1 MANRQTRVLWA
12 STFLAYLLL
21 PVTLMQSLC
30 YAQSTFADI
39 RGTTRDPAGLALPQA
54 VVTLRNLDENTTRS
68 AITDDSG
75 GYLFENLKPARYEVS
90 ASKTGFAASS
100 TATIELTA
108 RQSARIDVTL
118 SIEKLQQTV
127 NVESAAEQINT
138 ENATVGDTRGTDQL
152 VQMPLNFR
160 AQTTSPLAALALSP
174 SVITDSQG
182 NIQVGGATYSMTGY
196 SVDGISTANVT
207 ANGSLQN
214 AYPSSEGLAELKV
227 TAFNNSAEFSQVA
240 DITFITKS
248 GTNLFHGSLF
258 EYLQNDVLDATIL
271 NFTSKAPKRFN
282 TFGGSLGGPVTI
294 PHLYSGKD
302 KTFFYVDYEGNRRRT
317 ATPEQYLV
325 PTLAERNGDLSGL
338 PIISPATGQPTNVAI
353 NPYNGT
359 PFPNN
364 TIPASML
371 NPVALKLLNGYYPLP
386 NVTGSGS
393 GYNYETLQPIPS
405 NTNGFDAR
413 LDHYITSN
421 QQIYARFSWKNL
433 LSDTGQ
439 LGLPANPLLPND
451 INVEHDRSLIVS
463 YNYTITPKMVNEF
476 RFGFTNS
483 LINTS
488 FPIQGA
494 TADDQLGLTGI
505 SFANH
510 PNTGAF
516 PTFNFSD
523 GTGFTPIGR
532 DKDGPGQSKTM
543 QFTDN
548 LSRTMGKHTL
558 RFGIDARRVFYET
571 VVRWGQSDDF
581 GAFTFNQGVFTGSSF
596 GDFLLGAPNTDFIVA
611 SSPNTNEPSV
621 QWGIYAQ
628 DQWQVNDRLTVNFG
642 LRWEVLPE
650 FTENQGDIANFD
662 PRNGDIVV
670 PDILLNKTV
679 PSSPLL
685 QANYN
690 AFLVSFNACS
700 LPTRNMSLPCTNVVT
715 ASQDH
720 LSQSLRNTYWGDYDP
735 RVGIA
740 FRPFRDN
747 KTVFRAGFG
756 IFTQTPLGQLA
767 YDFLGIPLGAPYTYS
782 NNNGGVPLF
791 TFPQTSPASTTAQYG
806 GTGLYD
812 GMSPNFKDPQTAQW
826 NATIE
831 RQITS
836 AMAVRITYSGMNSY
850 RMNVKEDYNAI
861 PPSKQPYVP
870 SPYVDPRAPYQNW
883 DEINYSANA
892 AFSNYQGLTLDAT
905 QRLSH
910 GLYFQANY
918 TWAHNISDAQGDAP
932 GGFTSEN
939 LLFTPSYD
947 QFDLRAARGNVAGMP
962 RQRFLLTGT
971 YELPFGNGREWSSK
985 NWFVNGALGG
995 WNINTVTLIQTGPF
1009 LTPTISPT
1017 EDQSNTGIIGRG
1029 GITARPDAVGNP
1041 YSGVGGDLLWNINA
1055 FAPTPAGAG
1064 RIGNAGV
1071 GILEGPGTIAVS
1083 AGLSK
1088 IFPVRERVR
1097 FRFEATFTNA
1107 LNHTNFAPPA
1117 ADISSPSTFGVLQSA
1132 QTAGQGGNRTGQLAL
1147 RMDF

>member
-1 MANRQTRVLWA
+1 MAIRQTRVLWA
-12 STFLAYLLL
+12 SAFFAYLIL

-118 SIEKLQQTV
+118 SIERLQQTV

-174 SVITDSQG
+174 SIITDSQG

-325 PTLAERNGDLSGL
+325 PTLAERNGDLNGL
-338 PIISPATGQPTNVAI
+338 PIISPTTGQPTNVAI
-353 NPYNGT
+353 NPTNGT

-364 TIPASML
+364 TIPASLL
-371 NPVALKLLNGYYPLP
+371 NPVSLKLLNGYYPLP
-386 NVTGSGS
+386 NVSGSGS

-421 QQIYARFSWKNL
+421 QQVYARFSWKNL
-433 LSDTGQ
+433 LSDAGQ
-439 LGLPANPLLPND
+439 AGPVNPLLPND
-451 INVEHDRSLIVS
+451 LDSEHDRSLIVS
-463 YNYTITPKMVNEF
+463 YNYTISPKMVNEF

-494 TADDQLGLTGI
+494 TADNSLGLTGI

-516 PTFNFSD
+516 RTFTFSD
-523 GTGFTPIGR
+523 ATGSTPIGR
-532 DKDGPGQSKTM
+532 DKDGPGASRTY

-558 RFGIDARRVFYET
+558 RLGLDVRHVFYQT

-596 GDFLLGAPNTDFIVA
+596 GDFLLGAPNTDFIVG
-611 SSPNTNEPSV
+611 SSPNTNEPSF
-621 QWGIYAQ
+621 QWGVYAQ
-628 DQWQVNDRLTVNFG
+628 DQWQVNDRLTLNFG

-662 PRNGDIVV
+662 PRNGDVVV

-700 LPTRNMSLPCTNVVT
+700 LPNRNMSLPCSNVVT

-720 LSQSLRNTYWGDYDP
+720 LSQSLRNTYWHDFDP
-735 RVGIA
+735 RIGIA
-740 FRPFRDN
+740 YRPFRDN

-767 YDFLGIPLGAPYTYS
+767 YDFIGIPLGAPYTYS
-782 NNNGGVPLF
+782 NNNNGVPLF
-791 TFPQTSPASTTAQYG
+791 TFPQTSPTNQPLQYG
-806 GTGLYD
+806 GTGFYD
-812 GMSPNFKDPQTAQW
+812 GMSPNFRDPQTAQW
-826 NATIE
+826 NITIE
-831 RQITS
+831 RQLTS
-836 AMAVRITYSGMNSY
+836 ALAARITYSGMNSY
-850 RMNVKEDYNAI
+850 RMSVKEDYNAI

-892 AFSNYQGLTLDAT
+892 GFSNYQGLSIEAT

-932 GGFTSEN
+932 NGFTSEN

-971 YELPFGNGREWSSK
+971 YQLPYGTGRTWQSK
-985 NWFVNGALGG
+985 NRFVNGALGG
-995 WNINTVTLIQTGPF
+995 WNINTVTLIQTGPY
-1009 LTPTISPT
+1009 LTPTISTT

-1041 YSGVGGDLLWNINA
+1041 YSGVGGDLLWNLNA

-1071 GILEGPGTIAVS
+1071 GILQGPGTIAVS

-1088 IFPVRERVR
+1088 IFPVRERLR

>member
-1 MANRQTRVLWA
+1 MAKGHLRALSACCV
-12 STFLAYLLL
+12 FFGCLLL
-21 PVTLMQSLC
+21 PVPGN
-30 YAQSTFADI
+30 AQSTFGDI
-39 RGTTRDPAGLALPQA
+39 RGTTRDPQGLPLPQA
-54 VVTLRNLDENTTRS
+54 LVTLHNLDENTTRS
-68 AITDDSG
+68 VISDDNASF
-75 GYLFENLKPARYEVS
+75 LFENLKPGQYTLVG
-90 ASKTGFAASS
+90 SKEGFAMSPT
-100 TATIELTA
+100 TAIELVA
-108 RQSARIDVTL
+108 RQSARVDLAL
-118 SIEKLQQTV
+118 SLAQVQQTI
-127 NVESAAEQINT
+127 NVEAAAQQINT
-138 ENATVGDTRGTDQL
+138 ENATVGDTRGTNQL
-152 VQMPLNFR
+152 VEMPLNFR

-174 SVITDSQG
+174 SIITDSQG
-182 NIQVGGATYSMTGY
+182 NIQVGGASYSMTGY
-196 SVDGISTANVT
+196 SVDGISTANVA

-240 DITFITKS
+240 DVTFITKS

-258 EYLQNDVLDATIL
+258 EYLQNDALDATIL
-271 NFTSKAPKRFN
+271 NFGTKAPKRFN

-294 PHLYSGKD
+294 PHFYNGRD
-302 KTFFYVDYEGNRRRT
+302 KTFFYIDYEGNRRRT
-317 ATPEQYLV
+317 AAPEQDLV
-325 PTLAERNGDLSGL
+325 PTLAEREGNLNGL
-338 PIISPATGQPTNVAI
+338 PIISPTTGQPTNVAI

-371 NPVALKLLNGYYPLP
+371 NPVSLNLLNGYYPLP
-386 NVTGSGS
+386 NVTGAGS
-393 GYNYETLQPIPS
+393 SYNYEVLQPTPS

-433 LSDTGQ
+433 SSQAGQ
-439 LGLPANPLLPND
+439 AGPVNPLLPND
-451 INVEHDRSLIVS
+451 VDTEHDRSLIVS

-476 RFGFTNS
+476 RFGFTHS
-483 LINTS
+483 LIYQQ

-494 TADDQLGLTGI
+494 EADDQLGLAGI

-510 PNTGAF
+510 PSTGAF

-523 GTGFTPIGR
+523 GTGFTAIGR

-558 RFGIDARRVFYET
+558 RVGIDARRVFYET

-596 GDFLLGAPNTDFIVA
+596 GDFLLGAPNTDFIVE
-611 SSPNTNEPSV
+611 SSPNTNEPST

-628 DQWQVNDRLTVNFG
+628 DQWQVNDRLTVNIG

-662 PRNGDIVV
+662 PRNGDVVV

-690 AFLVSFNACS
+690 AFLVSFNACQ
-700 LPTRNMSLPCTNVVT
+700 LPTRNMSLPCSNVVT

-735 RVGIA
+735 RIGIA
-740 FRPFRDN
+740 YRPFRDN

-767 YDFLGIPLGAPYTYS
+767 YDFIGIPLGAPYTYS

-806 GTGLYD
+806 GTGFYD
-812 GMSPNFKDPQTAQW
+812 GMSPNYKDPQTAQW
-826 NATIE
+826 NVTIE
-831 RQITS
+831 RQLTS
-836 AMAVRITYSGMNSY
+836 ALAARITYSGMNSY

-892 AFSNYQGLTLDAT
+892 AFQNYQGLTLEAT

-932 GGFTSEN
+932 NGFSSEN

-971 YELPFGNGREWSSK
+971 YQLPYGTGRTWQSK

-995 WNINTVTLIQTGPF
+995 WNINTVTLIQTGPY

-1029 GITARPDAVGNP
+1029 GITARPDAVGDP
-1041 YSGVGGDLLWNINA
+1041 YSGVGGDLQWNLNA

-1088 IFPVRERVR
+1088 IFPVRERLR

-1117 ADISSPSTFGVLQSA
+1117 SDISSPSTFGVLQSA

>member
-1 MANRQTRVLWA
+1 MANRQTRFLIARCALIA
-12 STFLAYLLL
+12 SLLQ
-21 PVTLMQSLC
+21 VAGH
-30 YAQSTFADI
+30 AQSTFGDI
-39 RGTTRDPAGLALPQA
+39 RGTTRDPSGLALPQA
-54 VVTLRNLDENTTRS
+54 VVTLHNLDENTTRS

-75 GYLFENLKPARYEVS
+75 AYLFENLKPAHYEVS
-90 ASKTGFAASS
+90 AAKTGFSVSS
-100 TATIELTA
+100 TASLELTA

-118 SIEKLQQTV
+118 SIERLEQTV
-127 NVESAAEQINT
+127 NVQSAAEQINT

-152 VQMPLNFR
+152 VEMPLNFR

-174 SVITDSQG
+174 SIITDSQG

-248 GTNLFHGSLF
+248 GTNQFHGSLF

-317 ATPEQYLV
+317 STPEQYLV
-325 PTLAERNGDLSGL
+325 PSLAERNGDLNGL
-338 PIISPATGQPTNVAI
+338 PIISPTTGQPTTSAI
-353 NPYNGT
+353 NPFSGT

-433 LSDTGQ
+433 LSDSGQ

-494 TADDQLGLTGI
+494 TADNQLGLTGI

-510 PNTGAF
+510 PNSGAF

-558 RFGIDARRVFYET
+558 RFGLDARRIFYET

-611 SSPNTNEPSV
+611 SSPNTNEPST

-628 DQWQVNDRLTVNFG
+628 DQWQVNDRLTVNLG

-690 AFLVSFNACS
+690 AFLVSFNACQ
-700 LPTRNMSLPCTNVVT
+700 LPTRNMSLPCSNVVT

-740 FRPFRDN
+740 YRPFRDN

-791 TFPQTSPASTTAQYG
+791 RFPQTSPASTTAQYG

-812 GMSPNFKDPQTAQW
+812 GMSPNFKDPQTVQW
-826 NATIE
+826 NVTIE
-831 RQITS
+831 RQLTS
-836 AMAVRITYSGMNSY
+836 SLAARITYSGMNSY

-861 PPSKQPYVP
+861 PPGKQPYVP

-892 AFSNYQGLTLDAT
+892 GFSNYQGLAVEAT

-971 YELPFGNGREWSSK
+971 YQLPYGAGRSWQSK
-985 NWFVNGALGG
+985 NRFVNGALGG

-1041 YSGVGGDLLWNINA
+1041 NVSSGDVLWNLNA

-1071 GILEGPGTIAVS
+1071 GILDGPGTIAVS

-1088 IFPVRERVR
+1088 IFPVRERLR

-1117 ADISSPSTFGVLQSA
+1117 SDVSSPSTFGVLQSA